1 MNAHLAKPIDPETL
15 IDLLMQWLGPQRQ
28 GQGQDHGGVESSTAA
43 PTRAAPH
50 PGRPDGIDR
59 PGRSERQPARLD
71 RAEALARM
79 GGDAQVLA
87 KLLKRFMDSHRD
99 SAAVVRV
106 ALLRGEPVA
115 ATELLHRM
123 AGAAASLGLTDLG
136 RSASVFEL
144 SLRAPGALGATAD
157 LEHLVAE
164 LTDQLRQAG
173 ALVDAELALNPARP
187 ARLVL
192 RANGELQEG
201 ANGAPSPPRVSP
213 ELHDSVTTP
222 AELDALEP
230 AQAPASRV
238 HPRADAPAAAKADT
252 TELAA
257 HADPQ
262 HSQRRASAR
271 RLLNTLEAL
280 QPLLRERDL
289 VPRELLD
296 GLDRHTEAWAVTLD
310 PRAPAGAAGAM
321 ADAAGVIET
330 LAVLGEQLDAY
341 DYPQAETALQR
352 ALQQM
357 RILHA

>member
-1 MNAHLAKPIDPETL
+1 
-15 IDLLMQWLGPQRQ
+15 
-28 GQGQDHGGVESSTAA
+28 
-43 PTRAAPH
+43 
-50 PGRPDGIDR
+50 
-59 PGRSERQPARLD
+59 
-71 RAEALARM
+71 M

-99 SAAVVRV
+99 SAAVVQD

-144 SLRAPGALGATAD
+144 SLRAPGTLGATAD
-157 LEHLVAE
+157 LEHLVVE
-164 LTDQLRQAG
+164 LADQLRQAG
-173 ALVDAELALNPARP
+173 ALVDAELALHPARP

-213 ELHDSVTTP
+213 EMHDSVTTP

-230 AQAPASRV
+230 APAPASRV

-252 TELAA
+252 TELAE

-262 HSQRRASAR
+262 HTQRRASAR

-310 PRAPAGAAGAM
+310 PRAQAGAAGAM